1 MDQAIGLETNQGIKM
16 TYHTY
21 NISIVSGDSLKFL
34 SVCGV
39 SIQAAIADVK
49 EAYAEG
55 VEIVSISQE

>member
-1 MDQAIGLETNQGIKM
+1 MSYQ
-16 TYHTY
+16 TY